1 MSKSRD
7 GFSLVELILSVGLVV
22 IIGGLTIR
30 SINPAGQ
37 ISKARN
43 NQRTSDLNS
52 IMLWIRSN
60 IADNRTGAFS
70 CAAGDIPTS
79 SKKMAS
85 NGTNTY
91 NIAPCVIPTYFT
103 VMPSDP
109 VAAGAHYTS
118 NSDYDTG
125 YYIVRNN
132 ATSTSQSQI
141 TLTAPSAELGQTVS
155 ITR

>member
-1 MSKSRD
+1 MKTKN
-7 GFSLVELILSVGLVV
+7 GFTLVELILSVGLVV

-43 NQRTSDLNS
+43 NQRTSDLNT
-52 IMLWIRSN
+52 IMNSIRSN
-60 IADNRTGAFS
+60 IADNRTGVFS

-91 NIAPCVIPTYFT
+91 NIAPCIIPTYFT
-103 VMPSDP
+103 TMPFDP
-109 VAAGAHYTS
+109 SATGAHYTS
-118 NSDYDTG
+118 NTDYDTG
-125 YYIVRNN
+125 YFIVKS
-132 ATSTSQSQI
+132 TSTSQFTI
-141 TLTAPSAELGQTVS
+141 TLSAPSAELGQTIS